1 MLKRHG
7 LKKGLSLVL
16 VFCLILSLMPVA
28 LAQEPTATAGTGT
41 TVGVTEGETTTPPH
55 TLC

>member
-16 VFCLILSLMPVA
+16 VFCLILSLMPTVA
-28 LAQEPTATAGTGT
+28 LAQELSLI
-41 TVGVTEGETTTPPH
+41 H
-55 TLC
+55 I